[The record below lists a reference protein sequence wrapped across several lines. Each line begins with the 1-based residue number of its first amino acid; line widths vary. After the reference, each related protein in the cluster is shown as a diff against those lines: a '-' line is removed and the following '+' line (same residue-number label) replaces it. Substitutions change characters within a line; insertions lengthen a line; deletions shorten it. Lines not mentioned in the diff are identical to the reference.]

1 MLITP
6 LDIPDAHLIEPRV
19 FSDERGAFL
28 EWFRADRLAETLG
41 RQVPIVQ
48 ANTSVSAR
56 GVVRGIHF
64 ADVPLGQAK
73 YVTVNRGA
81 VVDYVVDLRV
91 GSPAFG
97 QWQGVELSA
106 DNHHALFL
114 AEGLGHAFVSLAD
127 DTSVSYLVTDVFRP
141 EREHAVHP
149 LDGDLG
155 LDYRM
160 PAGKLILSAKDE
172 AAPSFAQAQ
181 EDGLLPT
188 WQDCQQRYRDLA
200 V

>member
-1 MLITP
+1 VLITP
-6 LDIPDAHLIEPRV
+6 LEIADAHLIEPRV
-19 FSDERGAFL
+19 FGDERGAFL
-28 EWFRADRLAETLG
+28 EWFRADRLAEALG

-73 YVTVNRGA
+73 YVTVTRGA
-81 VVDYVVDLRV
+81 IIDYVVDLRV
-91 GSPAFG
+91 GSPTFG

-106 DNHHALFL
+106 ENRHAVFL
-114 AEGLGHAFVSLAD
+114 AEGLGHAFVSLQD

-141 EREHAVHP
+141 EREHAVQP

-155 LDYRM
+155 LDYRL
-160 PAGKLILSAKDE
+160 PVSELILSAKDE
-172 AAPSFAQAQ
+172 AAPGFTQAQ
-181 EDGLLPT
+181 DDGLLPA

>member
-81 VVDYVVDLRV
+81 VVDYVVF
-91 GSPAFG
+91 GSA
-97 QWQGVELSA
+97 
-106 DNHHALFL
+106 
-114 AEGLGHAFVSLAD
+114 
-127 DTSVSYLVTDVFRP
+127 RP
-141 EREHAVHP
+141 
-149 LDGDLG
+149 
-155 LDYRM
+155 
-160 PAGKLILSAKDE
+160 
-172 AAPSFAQAQ
+172 PSGSGRASS
-181 EDGLLPT
+181 
-188 WQDCQQRYRDLA
+188 
-200 V
+200 

>member
-1 MLITP
+1 VLITP

-81 VVDYVVDLRV
+81 IVDYVVDLRV
-91 GSPAFG
+91 GSPTFG

-106 DNHHALFL
+106 ENRYALFL
-114 AEGLGHAFVSLAD
+114 AEGLGHAFVSLEA

-160 PAGKLILSAKDE
+160 PASELILSAKDE

-188 WQDCQQRYRDLA
+188 WQDCQQRYSDLA

>member
-28 EWFRADRLAETLG
+28 EWFRADRLAEALG

-73 YVTVNRGA
+73 YVTVTRGA
-81 VVDYVVDLRV
+81 IVDYVIDLRV
-91 GSPAFG
+91 GSPTLG

-106 DNHHALFL
+106 DNHRALFL

-149 LDGDLG
+149 LDADLG
-155 LDYRM
+155 LDYRL
-160 PAGKLILSAKDE
+160 PAGELILSAKDE
-172 AAPSFAQAQ
+172 AAPSFARAQ

-188 WQDCQQRYRDLA
+188 WQDCQMRYRDLA

>member
-73 YVTVNRGA
+73 YVTVTRGA
-81 VVDYVVDLRV
+81 IVDYVVDLRV
-91 GSPAFG
+91 GSPTFG

-149 LDGDLG
+149 LDSDLG

-160 PAGKLILSAKDE
+160 PVGELILSAKDE
-172 AAPSFAQAQ
+172 AAPTFAQAQ
-181 EDGLLPT
+181 EDGVLPT